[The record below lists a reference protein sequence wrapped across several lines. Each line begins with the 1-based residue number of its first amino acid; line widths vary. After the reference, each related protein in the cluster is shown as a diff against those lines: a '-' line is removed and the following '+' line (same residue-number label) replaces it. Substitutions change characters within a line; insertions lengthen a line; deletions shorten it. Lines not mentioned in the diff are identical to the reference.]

1 MQRDF
6 YTFEKKTFM
15 SKIFIS
21 DMEFFAF
28 HGHYPQE
35 KTAGNKFLVD
45 LTMYAETKKAE
56 LSDNLNDAI
65 NYQVAYA
72 LIRDVFKNTK
82 SNLLEKIASD
92 ILTNVFNEFPELQKA
107 KVKIKKINP
116 PMGGQIG
123 AVGVDIVRKR

>member
-1 MQRDF
+1 MN
-6 YTFEKKTFM
+6 
-15 SKIFIS
+15 KIFIS

-35 KTAGNKFLVD
+35 KTSGNKFLVD
-45 LTMYAETKKAE
+45 LTMYGATQKAE
-56 LSDNLNDAI
+56 LSDDLKDAI
-65 NYQVAYA
+65 NYQIAYA

-92 ILTNVFNEFPELQKA
+92 ILTAIFNEFPELEKT

-123 AVGVDIVRKR
+123 AVGVEIMRER